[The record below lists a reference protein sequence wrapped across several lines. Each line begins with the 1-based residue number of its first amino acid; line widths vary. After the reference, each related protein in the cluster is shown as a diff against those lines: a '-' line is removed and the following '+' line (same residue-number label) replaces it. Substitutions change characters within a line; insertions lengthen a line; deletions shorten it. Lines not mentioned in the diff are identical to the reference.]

1 MSAVAVL
8 SVSHDTGSGGL
19 AISRRSGGFDKG
31 RWPVRWSSDRA
42 GFWPAR
48 ISPIWAIA
56 RVPLSNPP
64 RFQLSSRTRPDL
76 VRSSRQPT
84 AAGCSWAAGPAP
96 WTTSPPACSAP
107 GCRPAA
113 PDGPEPPTRTCSST
127 PRPPWA
133 PGRPAGPGSTPP
145 CAATPPPSK
154 RCAPT
159 ASSRKPWPPAPT
171 RCTWQ
176 PPSAWTPAPPSATHP
191 APGSSSRP
199 QPSSRTRQE
208 SPRTQ
213 GPDPPTKTEDPS
225 VPVRNP
231 SVRLNSGEKEA
242 PGR

>member
-1 MSAVAVL
+1 VALAGVHAARSSTIYAL
-8 SVSHDTGSGGL
+8 LLADADPGSGRIHLPGSL
-19 AISRRSGGFDKG
+19 
-31 RWPVRWSSDRA
+31 PRA
-42 GFWPAR
+42 SVA
-48 ISPIWAIA
+48 
-56 RVPLSNPP
+56 
-64 RFQLSSRTRPDL
+64 
-76 VRSSRQPT
+76 
-84 AAGCSWAAGPAP
+84 CSWPAGPAP

-113 PDGPEPPTRTCSST
+113 PDGPEPPTRTFSST

-145 CAATPPPSK
+145 CAATPLPSR
-154 RCAPT
+154 RCAST

-199 QPSSRTRQE
+199 PPNSRTRHW

-213 GPDPPTKTEDPS
+213 GPDPIKKNEDP
-225 VPVRNP
+225 
-231 SVRLNSGEKEA
+231 
-242 PGR
+242 